1 MRGLFR
7 DRVVVALFA
16 AVALLLAAVW
26 AVILSAEDAAA
37 YEAPEYVLAGG
48 ELDTGPISGLPAE
61 YSQTVV
67 TDRHGRAYV
76 LVEGADGALAIT
88 PYLDADG
95 AQETIE

>member
-16 AVALLLAAVW
+16 AVALFLAVVW
-26 AVILSAEDAAA
+26 ALILSAGRADA
-37 YEAPEYVLAGG
+37 YEAPEYVMRTS
-48 ELDTGPISGLPAE
+48 EMDTGPISGLPAK

-67 TDRHGRAYV
+67 TDRYGRAYV
-76 LVEGADGALAIT
+76 LIEGDDGALAIT

-95 AQETIE
+95 VQEIIE